1 MGTSD
6 TRDTSK
12 TGEPDPRRDETPR
25 ERFDRELVEM
35 LQGLRVIVAGVQFLF
50 AFLLT
55 LPFSNGFKRV
65 GHTGQWVF
73 YLSLI
78 TAACAS
84 ICLMA
89 PAAQHRMLFRSGRK
103 DLLVNRSNRYG
114 IAGTLALTVSM
125 ASAVAVAAKG
135 FFSSGLAAG
144 TAAGFVLIAGWAWFV
159 QPMVTR
165 RRIYAAR
172 EADAEKYDAERTEAD
187 RRELRRE
194 EAERHRAER
203 DRSERDRS
211 GRDRGDRG
219 AEDEGRDA
227 AGEGREAPP
236 RDGSPAG
243 RTVID

>member
-1 MGTSD
+1 MGSTTQASGD
-6 TRDTSK
+6 SH
-12 TGEPDPRRDETPR
+12 RDETPR

-35 LQGLRVIVAGVQFLF
+35 LQGLRMIVAGVQFLF

-65 GHTGQWVF
+65 GHVGQWVF

-103 DLLVNRSNRYG
+103 DLLVRRSNRYG

-125 ASAVAVAAKG
+125 SSAVAVAAKG
-135 FFSSGLAAG
+135 FFSSWLAAA
-144 TAAGFVLIAGWAWFV
+144 TAAAIIAIAAWAWFV
-159 QPMVTR
+159 QPLLTR

-172 EADAEKYDAERTEAD
+172 EADAERREAD
-187 RRELRRE
+187 QRELERE
-194 EAERHRAER
+194 EVERHER
-203 DRSERDRS
+203 N
-211 GRDRGDRG
+211 RGDRG
-219 AEDEGRDA
+219 GD
-227 AGEGREAPP
+227 REAERP
-236 RDGSPAG
+236 GSSSAD
-243 RTVID
+243 RNVID

>member
-6 TRDTSK
+6 TK
-12 TGEPDPRRDETPR
+12 EPDPHRDETPR

-65 GHTGQWVF
+65 GHVGQWVF

-89 PAAQHRMLFRSGRK
+89 PAVQHRMLFRSGRK
-103 DLLVNRSNRYG
+103 DILVNRSNRYG

-125 ASAVAVAAKG
+125 GSAVAVAAEG
-135 FFSSGLAAG
+135 FFSSALAAV
-144 TAAGFVLIAGWAWFV
+144 TAAGVVVVAGWAWFV

-172 EADAEKYDAERTEAD
+172 EADAKKRDAERTEAD

-194 EAERHRAER
+194 EAEEHRAAQ
-203 DRSERDRS
+203 D
-211 GRDRGDRG
+211 
-219 AEDEGRDA
+219 AEDRDTA
-227 AGEGREAPP
+227 DREAGR
-236 RDGSPAG
+236 RDGSGSAAG